1 MKSYLAWRDENLIR
15 GDFMYTVYKLQNKD
29 NEEDQLIIY
38 GQSEH
43 VEEKL
48 KLLSIEEGYFG
59 AGYDKS
65 TSLSEASDKAVELA
79 GESSIDIVLV
89 DEDEL

>member
-1 MKSYLAWRDENLIR
+1 
-15 GDFMYTVYKLQNKD
+15 MYTVCKLQNKD

-38 GQSEH
+38 GQSKY

-48 KLLSIEEGYFG
+48 KLLSIVKGYYG

-65 TSLSEASDKAVELA
+65 TSLSEASDKATELA

-89 DEDEL
+89 DGDEP

>member
-1 MKSYLAWRDENLIR
+1 
-15 GDFMYTVYKLQNKD
+15 MYTVYKLQNKD
-29 NEEDQLIIY
+29 EEKDQLIIY
-38 GQSEH
+38 GKSEH

-48 KLLSIEEGYFG
+48 KLLSIVKGYYG

-65 TSLSEASDKAVELA
+65 TSLSEASDKATELA

-89 DEDEL
+89 DGDEP

>member
-1 MKSYLAWRDENLIR
+1 
-15 GDFMYTVYKLQNKD
+15 MYTVYKLQNKD

-48 KLLSIEEGYFG
+48 KLLSIEEGYYG
-59 AGYDKS
+59 VGYDKS

-79 GESSIDIVLV
+79 GDSSINVVLV
-89 DEDEL
+89 DGNDL